1 MRQFVRL
8 VFKFREATDLRGHSA
23 PFNTPRAPPVAK
35 PQLKAHNRV
44 SHMEVASRHVR
55 HAHRYLVRMVPCFQL
70 VAQAGYALA
79 TPDDK
84 GVQLMNKKLT
94 LVLLLMFVAAPF
106 LALPQNAAAQDQD
119 PSQAQVADPPT
130 RVARLNYVQGS
141 VSFQP
146 AGEEDWVVAN
156 LNRPLTTG
164 DNLWAD
170 KDSRGEIHIG
180 ATSIRLS
187 SDTGISFLNLDDRT
201 VQLQL
206 AQGTIEIHLR
216 HLEPG
221 NAFEIDTPNLA
232 FTLAASGE
240 YRIQTDPDG
249 NSTAIIVREGAGQV
263 TGAGESYDL
272 AAGQQYIF
280 NGTDQLTFDAQ
291 AAPRFDDFEDWCQSQ
306 DQRENSSASARY
318 VSRDVDG
325 YYDLDGNGDWQT
337 DPDYGAVWV
346 PTGVAVGWAPYRNG
360 HWVWIG
366 PWGWT
371 WVGDEPWGFAPYH
384 YGRWAYVRGG
394 YWGWVPG
401 PIVVRPV
408 YAPALVGFVGGGGGL
423 SVAVG
428 FGGGFAGVAW
438 FPLGPRDV
446 YIPGYHA
453 SPRYVQNI
461 NVTNTRVINVTQV
474 TTVYNNYVVNRNVPG
489 NRMDYT
495 YARNAVA
502 VTAVSRETF
511 VGARPVA
518 TAAVRV
524 TPEQLQSAR
533 VIEQTS
539 LAPTR
544 SSYVASNARAA
555 RTRPPVAFNEK
566 PVVAR
571 LNPPPPAVS
580 HAVVHTAPAV
590 IAPRP
595 AQPVARSAEAPP
607 APPAQH
613 PNNAAPAQRPSN
625 AAPASPMYNN
635 DNVAHSTTKYPNT
648 DAPANINNNSNQ
660 RPNPNTNAN
669 VNGNGNANERHNAQP
684 YDRPNNN
691 ARPPETET
699 AQPRPA
705 VKYTPPI
712 KAKEGD
718 YDVHPPL
725 NHNASTPPPEHHEA
739 PAPAAHP
746 APATH
751 ESAPPPKPKN

>member
-1 MRQFVRL
+1 
-8 VFKFREATDLRGHSA
+8 
-23 PFNTPRAPPVAK
+23 
-35 PQLKAHNRV
+35 
-44 SHMEVASRHVR
+44 MEVASRHVR
-55 HAHRYLVRMVPCFQL
+55 HAHRSVVRMVPSLQL
-70 VAQAGYALA
+70 VAQDCAVVAR
-79 TPDDK
+79 PDRK
-84 GVQLMNKKLT
+84 GVQLMTEKRSLVLSLT
-94 LVLLLMFVAAPF
+94 LVACAF
-106 LALPQNAAAQDQD
+106 LALPQIAAAQDQNQD
-119 PSQAQVADPPT
+119 PSQYPAQAQAQAQAQVVDPPT
-130 RVARLNYVQGS
+130 RVARLNYVQGA

-146 AGEEDWVVAN
+146 AGEQDWLEADI
-156 LNRPLTTG
+156 NRPLTTG

-206 AQGTIEIHLR
+206 AQGTIEVHLR
-216 HLEPG
+216 RLEPG

-240 YRIQTDPDG
+240 YRIQSDPDG

-272 AAGQQYIF
+272 TAGQQYIF

-291 AAPRFDDFEDWCQSQ
+291 AAPEFDNFEDWCQAQ

-346 PTGVAVGWAPYRNG
+346 PAGVAVGWAPYRYG

-384 YGRWAYVRGG
+384 YGRWAQVRGG

-401 PIVVRPV
+401 PMVVRPV
-408 YAPALVGFVGGGGGL
+408 YAPALVGFVGGAGFGVG
-423 SVAVG
+423 VG
-428 FGGGFAGVAW
+428 FGSGFSGVAW

-446 YIPGYHA
+446 YIPGYRA

-461 NVTNTRVINVTQV
+461 NVTNTRVVNVTQV
-474 TTVYNNYVVNRNVPG
+474 TTAYNNYLVNRNVG
-489 NRMDYT
+489 ASRVDYT
-495 YARNAVA
+495 YAHNAVA

-511 VGARPVA
+511 VGAKPVA
-518 TAAVRV
+518 TGFVRV
-524 TPEQLQSAR
+524 TPEQLQNAH
-533 VIEQTS
+533 VIEQTP

-544 SSYVASNARAA
+544 SSYVAATARPA
-555 RTRPPVAFNEK
+555 RGTPPVAFSQR

-571 LNPPPPAVS
+571 LNPPMPVTS
-580 HAVVHTAPAV
+580 HNVVHAVNPSAAPGAGQPASRANGTAPTPA
-590 IAPRP
+590 RP
-595 AQPVARSAEAPP
+595 PVRTYTNDDVARAP
-607 APPAQH
+607 Q
-613 PNNAAPAQRPSN
+613 
-625 AAPASPMYNN
+625 
-635 DNVAHSTTKYPNT
+635 YPNT
-648 DAPANINNNSNQ
+648 DA
-660 RPNPNTNAN
+660 RAN
-669 VNGNGNANERHNAQP
+669 VNNTANV
-684 YDRPNNN
+684 NNN
-691 ARPPETET
+691 ANGRQNANGNERTNTGERPPTNAA
-699 AQPRPA
+699 AQQHPA
-705 VKYTPPI
+705 VKYTPPT
-712 KAKEGD
+712 KAKDDD

-725 NHNASTPPPEHHEA
+725 NQHANTPAPAEHHEA
-739 PAPAAHP
+739 QAPASHP
-746 APATH
+746 APAQH
-751 ESAPPPKPKN
+751 ESAPPASRPKS

>member
-1 MRQFVRL
+1 
-8 VFKFREATDLRGHSA
+8 
-23 PFNTPRAPPVAK
+23 
-35 PQLKAHNRV
+35 
-44 SHMEVASRHVR
+44 MEVASRHVR
-55 HAHRYLVRMVPCFQL
+55 HAHRNLVRMVPSRQL
-70 VAQAGYALA
+70 VAQDGDASAS
-79 TPDDK
+79 PHHK
-84 GVQLMNKKLT
+84 GVRLMTKKFSLG
-94 LVLLLMFVAAPF
+94 LVLTFLTFPTLLASLL
-106 LALPQNAAAQDQD
+106 LALPQIAAAQDQAQD
-119 PSQAQVADPPT
+119 QDAAQAQTQVSQVSQVVDPPT

-146 AGEEDWVVAN
+146 AGEQDWLEADV
-156 LNRPLTTG
+156 NRPLTTG

-187 SDTGISFLNLDDRT
+187 SETGISFLNLDDRT

-206 AQGTIEIHLR
+206 AQGTIEVHVR
-216 HLEPG
+216 RLEPG

-249 NSTAIIVREGAGQV
+249 NSTAITVREGSGQV

-280 NGTDQLTFDAQ
+280 NGTDQLAFNAQ
-291 AAPRFDDFEDWCQSQ
+291 AAPEFDNFEDWCQAQ

-318 VSRDVDG
+318 VSRDIDG

-337 DPDYGAVWV
+337 DPDYGAIWV
-346 PTGVAVGWAPYRNG
+346 PNGVAVGWAPYRYG

-371 WVGDEPWGFAPYH
+371 WVEDEPWGFAPFH
-384 YGRWAYVRGG
+384 YGRWAYVRG

-401 PIVVRPV
+401 PVVVRPV

-423 SVAVG
+423 GVGVG
-428 FGGGFAGVAW
+428 FGGGFTGVAW

-446 YIPGYHA
+446 YIPGYRA
-453 SPRYVQNI
+453 SPRYVQIINI
-461 NVTNTRVINVTQV
+461 TNTRVVNVTQV
-474 TTVYNNYVVNRNVPG
+474 TSVYNNYVVNRNAGV
-489 NRMDYT
+489 NRVDYT
-495 YARNAVA
+495 YAHNAVA

-518 TAAVRV
+518 TGFVRV
-524 TPEQLQSAR
+524 TPEQLQSAH

-544 SSYVASNARAA
+544 ASYVAAAAKPARGK
-555 RTRPPVAFNEK
+555 PPVAFSER

-571 LNPPPPAVS
+571 LNPPVPVTS
-580 HAVVHTAPAV
+580 HNVVHAANASAAPGAGQAGAS
-590 IAPRP
+590 APR
-595 AQPVARSAEAPP
+595 S
-607 APPAQH
+607 
-613 PNNAAPAQRPSN
+613 NSAAPARP
-625 AAPASPMYNN
+625 PVPMYTN
-635 DNVAHSTTKYPNT
+635 DDVARAPQYPNT
-648 DAPANINNNSNQ
+648 DARANI
-660 RPNPNTNAN
+660 NTNAN
-669 VNGNGNANERHNAQP
+669 ARPNANER
-684 YDRPNNN
+684 PNTNE
-691 ARPPETET
+691 RPPANDA

-705 VKYTPPI
+705 VKFTPPT
-712 KAKEGD
+712 KAKDDD

-725 NHNASTPPPEHHEA
+725 NHHASTPPPAEHHEA
-739 PAPAAHP
+739 PASASHP
-746 APATH
+746 APAPKS
-751 ESAPPPKPKN
+751 EPPPARPKN